1 MKALLII
8 LIVLTVI
15 ALLPI
20 GVDGGYR
27 YGIFE
32 LNIKGGALLIRV
44 LPKKKK
50 APKPK
55 KPKKAKKKEEPDVP
69 ETEEDRKKKL
79 FDKQQLTGII
89 KAGLKTLERL
99 KRKLSIDYFRIHC
112 TFASDDP
119 AKTAMGYGAANAA
132 MGSIVFLVD
141 ETFNIKERDFGV
153 SFDFL
158 SEKPVID
165 VWITATIKVWEI
177 IYIAAAFGIDF
188 LKLKRQKKRRI
199 RVKERNELNGQT
211 SDR

>member
-27 YGIFE
+27 DNVLE
-32 LNIKGGALLIRV
+32 LNIKGGPFLIRM

-50 APKPK
+50 VPKPK
-55 KPKKAKKKEEPDVP
+55 KPRRKKEIDVTAKKKK
-69 ETEEDRKKKL
+69 R
-79 FDKQQLTGII
+79 FDKHQLIGII
-89 KAGLKTLERL
+89 KAGLKTLGRL
-99 KRKLSIDYFRIHC
+99 RRKLSIDYLRIHC

-119 AKTAMGYGAANAA
+119 AMTAIGYGMANGVMAA
-132 MGSIVFLVD
+132 IVPLT
-141 ETFNIKERDFGV
+141 EGAFNIRERDFGF

-158 SEKPVID
+158 AEKPVID
-165 VWITATIKVWEI
+165 VWLTATLRVWEI

-199 RVKERNELNGQT
+199 RIKERNELNGQT